1 MFLTIFLLVRPL
13 GLLDTP
19 DVWEHFSKL
28 NWSNKKPWTF
38 LWSPD
43 MWKTFEDHNS
53 WNKIFEFYRLGN
65 HAKTVCSAKENSS
78 RNSTLKHFTQK
89 ALTTN
94 SSTTNSCKFFSYLS
108 RIVFIFYKNDAYRV
122 YIIDP
127 TALEIWTH
135 SHVQHYNTLKWCTVV
150 FGCNYQ
156 RKDDQRKIS
165 SESVK
170 VLKKASEQGKMVC
183 KTTGFPSI
191 SVQS

>member
-1 MFLTIFLLVRPL
+1 MYTLQFYGNSVHFYEQKNKIVTNQNVITVILRPCELILVNCGLFYANFTAWRFLTIFLLVRPL

-28 NWSNKKPWTF
+28 NWSNKKTWTF

-94 SSTTNSCKFFSYLS
+94 SSTKNSCKFLA
-108 RIVFIFYKNDAYRV
+108 I
-122 YIIDP
+122 
-127 TALEIWTH
+127 
-135 SHVQHYNTLKWCTVV
+135 
-150 FGCNYQ
+150 
-156 RKDDQRKIS
+156 
-165 SESVK
+165 
-170 VLKKASEQGKMVC
+170 
-183 KTTGFPSI
+183 
-191 SVQS
+191 